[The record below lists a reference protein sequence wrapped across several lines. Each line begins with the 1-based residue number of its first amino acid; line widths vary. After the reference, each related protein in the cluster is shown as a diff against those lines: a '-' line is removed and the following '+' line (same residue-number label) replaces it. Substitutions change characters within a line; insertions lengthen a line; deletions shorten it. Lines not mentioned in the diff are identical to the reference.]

1 MEHTEQ
7 GGAQFDPSKI
17 ITQGLK
23 YLRHLRLMVLMMAL
37 GMVLGVTYFLF
48 ATPLYQAKS
57 LIYFDTFGT
66 ALKNRD
72 VPETAEIYRP
82 HFMRGMMSQFV
93 TSRIQVG
100 AGKRMGFLGE
110 NDTFEDLL
118 DQVSYVGA
126 EIVDHRHLE
135 LTVMARNPEI
145 VRGFGKAMAEE
156 FQAFQREGW
165 DEFRD
170 EALRV
175 YAEQLDSID
184 EKVSETVESLS
195 EVERD
200 QRLTE
205 VTIEQQSLL
214 EIPKKLIESKE
225 RLVRMADIQQS
236 LGGLIIPTQSGGGVT
251 SSNEQ
256 EEVEVDQALSVLSLL
271 SSFNEEATVEIGDVV
286 RRALSGTRDAVTAN
300 NSQIAKIVQP
310 DDVEGVESWKELEID
325 RRLLEKEIQEASDI
339 YLPEHPQML
348 EMRRRMSSIN
358 SSLISEMEVEL
369 EKFELEFQRLEGRI
383 GELELRM
390 PEYYAVTEKMGK
402 SAVAY
407 NSVEQTQLMWSK
419 AREAL
424 ADKLAAVSFSDNFD
438 WIQVRF
444 KGHTS
449 LRDEVPVSPNK
460 KKLILLSL
468 MIGLGGAIGLPSVIN
483 LLNTSASNLQQLEAY
498 IGIRGIGIVPLSA
511 PEDLEAVHR
520 SPAQGATVPNYLLEC
535 FRLVRSAVCLH
546 PGRTGRS
553 QVVLVTS
560 ARPQEGKTTQSANLA
575 WAFHSMGEKV
585 LLVDCDL
592 RRGRIHGLLG
602 IDAGPGMTKMLLG
615 EVSPQDAVV
624 GTGLDGFSVVPRGPV
639 IAGTTELLCQ
649 KPFEKLLEYWR
660 THYDRIILDCPPTL
674 GLSEPSSLQRLADG
688 VVLVVRS
695 EVTPMKDVKD
705 AVTLLRKTG
714 AHFFGFVLNGV
725 DLSKAGN
732 YYHYYY
738 YSAPYYDQLEEN
750 EDGLDAND
758 SPVKTEQ
765 NDRDLLLS

>member
-1 MEHTEQ
+1 
-7 GGAQFDPSKI
+7 
-17 ITQGLK
+17 
-23 YLRHLRLMVLMMAL
+23 
-37 GMVLGVTYFLF
+37 
-48 ATPLYQAKS
+48 
-57 LIYFDTFGT
+57 
-66 ALKNRD
+66 
-72 VPETAEIYRP
+72 
-82 HFMRGMMSQFV
+82 
-93 TSRIQVG
+93 
-100 AGKRMGFLGE
+100 MGFLGE